1 MKGKMHHHMIR
12 CVAFQ
17 SSFQCRRRSLS
28 SEIEIVGLLASCDEK
43 LPGIRRD
50 TEIEAEDKVGLI
62 EKGKTKR
69 VF

>member
-1 MKGKMHHHMIR
+1 MKGKVYRHMIR

-17 SSFQCRRRSLS
+17 LLFQCRRRSLS
-28 SEIEIVGLLASCDEK
+28 SEVEIQGLLAPCDEK
-43 LPGIRRD
+43 LPGRD

-62 EKGKTKR
+62 EKGRTKR